1 MREQP
6 SVVLSA
12 AHTVAIR
19 MSPFVRQMDFAIDWM
34 AVEAG
39 RALYRQEDQ
48 SDCTYIVLNGRL
60 RSVIR
65 KANGKK
71 ELVGEY
77 GRGDLIGVVEA
88 LTRQPR
94 ATTVHAVRDTELVK
108 LPEGTLNNIKRRY
121 PQVVTRLIHLLGQKI
136 LGNLQQA
143 RGPFSGSALGR
154 SSVAS
159 SPDVTNP
166 ASNLSTV
173 AVLPICDEVPINAFN
188 LELSHALSAI
198 GPALLLTSDI
208 IRERL
213 GASALDSIH
222 EYRLSGWLAQQ
233 EDINRIVLYQTDSSM
248 TPWTQR
254 CIRQADC
261 ILIVGLGEQE
271 PALGQVGGTGCLA
284 QGHID

>member
-1 MREQP
+1 Q
-6 SVVLSA
+6 
-12 AHTVAIR
+12 
-19 MSPFVRQMDFAIDWM
+19 D
-34 AVEAG
+34 
-39 RALYRQEDQ
+39 DQ

-136 LGNLQQA
+136 LGNLQQP
-143 RGPFSGSALGR
+143 RGPFSSSALGLP
-154 SSVAS
+154 SMAS

-173 AVLPICDEVPINAFN
+173 AVLPVCDDVPINAFN

-198 GPALLLTSDI
+198 
-208 IRERL
+208 
-213 GASALDSIH
+213 
-222 EYRLSGWLAQQ
+222 
-233 EDINRIVLYQTDSSM
+233 
-248 TPWTQR
+248 
-254 CIRQADC
+254 
-261 ILIVGLGEQE
+261 
-271 PALGQVGGTGCLA
+271 
-284 QGHID
+284 